1 MIYSQ
6 YLWFYI
12 ITHAETSCI
21 ILYGEGY
28 YALSGDGI
36 IGLSDVKYTCRMIP
50 GSIEE
55 VVFTTSEDW
64 YVATKKFGTRSTFE
78 YIQIPSCGS
87 LLWLGLIYVSYRSA
101 LLTEVKV
108 FFAGTYYES

>member
-1 MIYSQ
+1 MLRLGASSSMARGI
-6 YLWFYI
+6 
-12 ITHAETSCI
+12 
-21 ILYGEGY
+21 

-36 IGLSDVKYTCRMIP
+36 IGLSDVKCTCRMIP
-50 GSIEE
+50 GSIEK

-64 YVATKKFGTRSTFE
+64 YVATKEFGTRNTFGK
-78 YIQIPSCGS
+78 IQIASCGS